1 MSNRSTIALPDVRV
15 AQLNQLAAHHGI
27 TATDLVSGWIVADA
41 QRVGL
46 ADNLPGFDIVAS
58 RDDETNQPLVIF
70 AAPLLPI
77 VHLSPAEARDLTA
90 GIASVVA
97 GEVVRVRVDATSVGE
112 TTVEFAKKGRG
123 FRMLVISHG
132 GADPDAPHTGAR
144 GFTGNLAL
152 EVADAID
159 AAAEKAEAEAQ

>member
-15 AQLNQLAAHHGI
+15 AQLNQLAAHHGV

-41 QRVGL
+41 QRAGL
-46 ADNLPGFDIVAS
+46 TDNLPGFDIVGT
-58 RDDETNQPLVIF
+58 RDDDTGQPLVIF
-70 AAPLLPI
+70 AAPLLPV
-77 VHLSPAEARDLTA
+77 VHLNPAEARELTA

-97 GEVVRVRVDATSVGE
+97 GEVVRVRVDATPDGG

-132 GADPDAPHTGAR
+132 SAEPDAPHTRAR
-144 GFTGNLAL
+144 GFKGSLAL

-159 AAAEKAEAEAQ
+159 AAAEKAEEAGA